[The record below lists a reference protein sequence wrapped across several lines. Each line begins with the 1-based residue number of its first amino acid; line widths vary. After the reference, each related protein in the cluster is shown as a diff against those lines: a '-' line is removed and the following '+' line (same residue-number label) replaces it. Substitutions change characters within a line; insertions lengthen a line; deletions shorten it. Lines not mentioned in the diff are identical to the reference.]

1 MENAARKLDD
11 ELLQEVGTVTG
22 VRGPLFDLRT
32 LSGRFTARRAASCLR
47 VPELGDT
54 VLVATLAEGTSYV
67 LQVLEATESRA
78 TLAFDGDVQLRAES
92 GSLHLRAAE
101 GVRITTPAEFSV
113 LGARFDLRAIDASLA
128 VRTLSFLGRTVR
140 CEMEKLRS
148 VTEVLELVAERF
160 SQKAGRSYRT
170 VADVDQLRAGAIDHS
185 ATDAMTLGA
194 RNTVVTAEQLLKVD
208 AEQIHLG

>member
-1 MENAARKLDD
+1 
-11 ELLQEVGTVTG
+11 
-22 VRGPLFDLRT
+22 
-32 LSGRFTARRAASCLR
+32 
-47 VPELGDT
+47 
-54 VLVATLAEGTSYV
+54 
-67 LQVLEATESRA
+67 
-78 TLAFDGDVQLRAES
+78 
-92 GSLHLRAAE
+92 
-101 GVRITTPAEFSV
+101 
-113 LGARFDLRAIDASLA
+113 
-128 VRTLSFLGRTVR
+128 
-140 CEMEKLRS
+140 MEKLRS